1 MSRTKERGA
10 MLSVTFWKGVGV
22 IMMMMVMM
30 MMMTNMVSVVMLPQ
44 WWAPHDNYD
53 LPYLWHQKPHIF
65 LHGHINECVYMKPPR
80 IKSWG
85 SWWSFFPSMLIE
97 LDRYPPLVCPGW
109 TSIPASPSSRNPP
122 KNPDSSDSPP
132 HCQVT
137 CSAPGGGKALV
148 TWKSWVSEF
157 AFAQRECLFFL
168 NSCDWDLLW
177 QEVRMLEILCE
188 RTLWVEHG
196 STW

>member
-1 MSRTKERGA
+1 M
-10 MLSVTFWKGVGV
+10 
-22 IMMMMVMM
+22 I
-30 MMMTNMVSVVMLPQ
+30 
-44 WWAPHDNYD
+44 
-53 LPYLWHQKPHIF
+53 
-65 LHGHINECVYMKPPR
+65 
-80 IKSWG
+80 
-85 SWWSFFPSMLIE
+85 FFPSMLIE

-177 QEVRMLEILCE
+177 QEVRMLEIL
-188 RTLWVEHG
+188 REHCGLNMSLLG
-196 STW
+196 SIFLCHNLSYPSIYKSMLCNAMLYLNINSTVTSSPIWKRKIFKNLGGDFIVDLSKPCNCVTSAIVCTSSKLLSYI